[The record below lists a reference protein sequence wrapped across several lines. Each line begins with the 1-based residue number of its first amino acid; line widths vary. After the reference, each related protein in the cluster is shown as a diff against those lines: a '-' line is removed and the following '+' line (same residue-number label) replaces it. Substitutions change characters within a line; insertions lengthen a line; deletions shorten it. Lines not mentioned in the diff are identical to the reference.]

1 MDRVKLTQG
10 RIAGLTCPPGKD
22 QAFLRDT
29 EVPKLAVRVT
39 AAGAKT
45 YVFESKLAGK
55 TVRTAIG
62 DVNLW
67 PISSKDP
74 DHPGAREEARRLS
87 ALVDQGIDPRRA
99 KLEVLAEND
108 ERFRQEECKRIEVS
122 RTQITVGDAWSA
134 YVEARQR
141 SGKWGARN
149 LLDHQNLASP
159 GGVPAKRGKRKTKP
173 GVLASL
179 MPLHLSEITPATMHA
194 WLEQET
200 VSRPAQ
206 TRLGYGHFR
215 TFLSWCEGRQEYKDI
230 AAQDAC
236 THSDVKDKLPAKR
249 SKKDVLLREQLSV
262 WFAAVRQISN
272 PTISAYL
279 QVLLLLGCR
288 REELTP
294 LKWSD
299 IDFAWKSITIKDKV
313 EGLRV
318 VPLTPYV
325 ENLLRTLKIR
335 NETPPRVRKLRA
347 KKATELE
354 WAPSPWVFA
363 SPRAAEGYLQEPRY
377 QHSRALVVAGI
388 EGLTLHGLR
397 RSFKSLT
404 EWIECPV
411 GVVAQIM
418 GHKPSATAEKHYT
431 VRPLD
436 MLRMWHEK
444 IEEWVLEEAGIDFKH
459 LTNTKLRPVGKKAVA
474 ISKRVSTK

>member
-1 MDRVKLTQG
+1 LKNMDRVKLTHG
-10 RIAGLTCPPGKD
+10 KIAGFVCPTGKT

-55 TVRTAIG
+55 TIRTAIG

-87 ALVDQGIDPRRA
+87 ALVDQGVDPRRA
-99 KLEVLAEND
+99 RLEVLAEND

-122 RTQITVGDAWSA
+122 RAQITVGEAWST
-134 YVEARQR
+134 YVEARQK

-149 LLDHQNLASP
+149 SLDHHNLASR

-200 VSRPAQ
+200 ASRPAQ
-206 TRLGYGHFR
+206 TRLAYGHFR
-215 TFLSWCEGRQEYKDI
+215 TFLSWCEGRPEYKGI

-272 PTISAYL
+272 PTISTYL

-325 ENLLRTLKIR
+325 ENLLRALKVR
-335 NETPPRVRKLRA
+335 NETPPRVTKLRV
-347 KKATELE
+347 KQDTPSE

-397 RSFKSLT
+397 RSFRSLT

-436 MLRMWHEK
+436 MLRMWHVK
-444 IEEWVLEEAGIDFKH
+444 IEAWILEQAGIEFVP
-459 LTNTKLRPVGKKAVA
+459 TKSGLHEVRTA
-474 ISKRVSTK
+474 

>member
-1 MDRVKLTQG
+1 MEKSNVMDRVKLTHG
-10 RIAGLTCPPGKD
+10 RIAGLTCPPGKA

-55 TVRTAIG
+55 TIRTAIG

-99 KLEVLAEND
+99 RLEVLAENV
-108 ERFRQEECKRIEVS
+108 ERFRQEDYKRIEES
-122 RTQITVGDAWSA
+122 RTQITVGDAWST
-134 YVEARQR
+134 YVEARQK

-179 MPLHLSEITPATMHA
+179 MPLHLSKITPATMHA

-200 VSRPAQ
+200 ASRPAQ
-206 TRLGYGHFR
+206 TRLAYGHFR
-215 TFLSWCEGRQEYKDI
+215 TFLSWCEGRQEYKGI

-236 THSDVKDKLPAKR
+236 THSDVRDKLPAKR
-249 SKKDVLLREQLSV
+249 SKKDVLLREQLPV
-262 WFAAVRQISN
+262 WFGAVRQISN

-279 QVLLLLGCR
+279 QILLLLGCR

-294 LKWSD
+294 LKWAD
-299 IDFAWKSITIKDKV
+299 IDFTWKSITIKDKV
-313 EGLRV
+313 EGIRV

-325 ENLLRTLKIR
+325 ENLLRALKLR
-335 NETPPRVRKLRA
+335 NETPPRVTKLRG
-347 KKATELE
+347 KQDTPSE

-377 QHSRALVVAGI
+377 QHSRALMVAGL
-388 EGLTLHGLR
+388 ESLTLHGLR

-444 IEEWVLEEAGIDFKH
+444 IEEWILAEAGINFKPVKKREKS
-459 LTNTKLRPVGKKAVA
+459 KLRAV
-474 ISKRVSTK
+474 K

>member
-1 MDRVKLTQG
+1 
-10 RIAGLTCPPGKD
+10 
-22 QAFLRDT
+22 
-29 EVPKLAVRVT
+29 VRVT

-45 YVFESKLAGK
+45 YVFESKLAGQ
-55 TVRTAIG
+55 TIRTTIG

-99 KLEVLAEND
+99 KLEVLSKND
-108 ERFRQEECKRIEVS
+108 ERFRQEESKRIEES
-122 RTQITVGDAWSA
+122 RTQITVSDAWST
-134 YVEARQR
+134 YVEARQK
-141 SGKWGARN
+141 SGKWGTRN
-149 LLDHQNLASP
+149 LLDHRNLASS

-179 MPLHLSEITPATMHA
+179 MPLHLAEITPATMHA
-194 WLEQET
+194 WLEQESA
-200 VSRPAQ
+200 SRPAQ
-206 TRLGYGHFR
+206 TRLAYGHFR
-215 TFLSWCEGRQEYKDI
+215 TFLSWCEGRQEYKGI

-249 SKKDVLLREQLSV
+249 SKKDVLLREQLPV

-279 QVLLLLGCR
+279 QILLLLGCR

-294 LKWSD
+294 LKWAD
-299 IDFAWKSITIKDKV
+299 IDFIWKSVTIKDKV

-325 ENLLRTLKIR
+325 ENLLRALKIR
-335 NETPPRVRKLRA
+335 NETPPRVTKLH
-347 KKATELE
+347 TNHESPPE
-354 WAPSPWVFA
+354 WKPSPWVFA

-444 IEEWVLEEAGIDFKH
+444 IEKWVLEEAGIDFKQP
-459 LTNTKLRPVGKKAVA
+459 TNTKLHPVGKKSVA
-474 ISKRVSTK
+474 TSKRVSAK